1 MDSYLPTMEVQ
12 KEKDAEAETE
22 RVFQGRVNLK
32 LPRSRY
38 EIFWVDS
45 KIPRLRYG
53 DPEAEMI
60 RILRNGNN
68 MPRPRWV
75 EYEYLN

>member
-1 MDSYLPTMEVQ
+1 VSLAPNGHMDSYLPTMEVQ

-38 EIFWVDS
+38 EIF
-45 KIPRLRYG
+45 
-53 DPEAEMI
+53 
-60 RILRNGNN
+60 
-68 MPRPRWV
+68 
-75 EYEYLN
+75 